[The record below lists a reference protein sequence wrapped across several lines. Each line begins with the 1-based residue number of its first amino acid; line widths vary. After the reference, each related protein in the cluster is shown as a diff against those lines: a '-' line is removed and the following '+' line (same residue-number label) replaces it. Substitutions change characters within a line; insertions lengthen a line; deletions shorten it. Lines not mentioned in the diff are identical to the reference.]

1 VRELT
6 FCHPM
11 YQTLL
16 EDTLAVYKG
25 ERLKAVIDK
34 QLAKRFVKE
43 QMRRIQKS
51 LKINFNDVS
60 EK

>member
-1 VRELT
+1 
-6 FCHPM
+6 M